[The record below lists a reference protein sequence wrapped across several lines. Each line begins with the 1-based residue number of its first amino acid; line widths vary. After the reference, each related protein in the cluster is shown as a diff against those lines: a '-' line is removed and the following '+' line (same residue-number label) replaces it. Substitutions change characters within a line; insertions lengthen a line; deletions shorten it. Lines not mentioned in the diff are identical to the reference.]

1 MNYAF
6 VRARNGKKARW
17 KREMTPP
24 SDISVLFHPRDSSYK
39 FSRERNCFFV
49 YTVEK
54 LSRNKGGK
62 YFEVNYFD
70 FITIRIVKIGKQ

>member
-24 SDISVLFHPRDSSYK
+24 GDISVLFHPRDSSYK
-39 FSRERNCFFV
+39 FSRERNCFFM

-62 YFEVNYFD
+62 YLEVMILVLLRFES
-70 FITIRIVKIGKQ
+70 